1 MKWKKIIVRFYTNSI
16 MVRIDF
22 YGGVD
27 EIGGN
32 KILLGSNSTSI
43 FLDFGMSF
51 NRANDY
57 FSEFLQP
64 RKGNGIMDFI
74 ELGLLPRIKG
84 IYRDDYLRHSGLDSQ
99 EKPSVDG
106 LLLSH
111 AHMDHSAYIHHLRH
125 DIPLYMTEES
135 KLILKVLEDTS
146 AVSFGETLE
155 LKKTFHFTPK
165 KRVEGYKRLS
175 GKDAQVERE
184 LNIVE
189 PYKKFEIGNF
199 SIKSAPV
206 DHSLPGASAF
216 ILENNEET
224 VVYTGDLRFHG
235 RKPEITKKFVKEAK
249 KANPKVMITEGTRID
264 NQVTETEEDIEIKAK
279 NLISDF
285 KGLVIVNFPVRDLDR
300 LLTFYKVAKD
310 NDRTLVVNLKQAYLL
325 KLFSG
330 REYPEL
336 ADVGVYIPR
345 RGWGLIGDDSFVCFD
360 GEWLCGKQIDPSHRS
375 SDYKNWEKEFIDGGN
390 ALNYKDIH
398 EEPEKYIFRCDFFEL
413 KELIDIKPENSLYI
427 KSVTE
432 PFDAEMELDVE
443 RINNWLNHFNLLPV
457 YKMHVSGHASGPEL
471 LDMIREVQPEILYP
485 VHTVHKEHF
494 KVLEEDGVKVVY
506 PELSKKI

>member
-1 MKWKKIIVRFYTNSI
+1 

-32 KILLGSNSTSI
+32 KILLGSDSTSI

-51 NRANDY
+51 NKANEY

-64 RKGNGIMDFI
+64 RKGNGIMDFV
-74 ELGLLPRIKG
+74 EMGLLPKIKG
-84 IYRDDYLRHSGLDSQ
+84 IYRDDYLKHCGLNSY

-135 KLILKVLEDTS
+135 QLILKVLEETS
-146 AVSFGETLE
+146 SVSFGETLKY
-155 LKKTFHFTPK
+155 KKTFHFTAK
-165 KRVEGYKRLS
+165 KRSDGFKRLI
-175 GKDAQVERE
+175 GKETLIERN

-189 PYKKFEIGNF
+189 PYKNFEIGDLTL
-199 SIKSAPV
+199 KSAPV

-216 ILENNEET
+216 ILENNDET

-235 RKPEITKKFVKEAK
+235 RRPEITKKFVKEAK
-249 KANPKVMITEGTRID
+249 KANPNVMISEGTRID
-264 NQVTETEEDIEIKAK
+264 SISTETEEDIEIKAK
-279 NLISDF
+279 NIIADF

-300 LLTFYKVAKD
+300 LLTFYRVAKET
-310 NDRTLVVNLKQAYLL
+310 DRRLVVNLKQAYML

-330 REYPEL
+330 RDYPEL
-336 ADVGVYIPR
+336 DDVDVYIPR
-345 RGWGLIGDDSFVCFD
+345 RGWGLIDDDSFVCFD
-360 GEWLCGKQIDPSHRS
+360 GEWLCGSHIDTSHRT
-375 SDYKNWEKEFIDGGN
+375 SDYKKWEKEFIEGGN
-390 ALNYKDIH
+390 AVNYRDLQ

-413 KELIDIKPENSLYI
+413 KELIDVKPENAVYI

-432 PFDAEMELDVE
+432 PFDEEMELDE
-443 RINNWLNHFNLLPV
+443 RRINNWLGHFNLLPV

-471 LDMIREVQPEILYP
+471 LEMIREIQPEVLYP
-485 VHTVHKEHF
+485 IHTTHKEHF
-494 KVLEEDGVKVVY
+494 MELEKDGIKVTY
-506 PELSKKI
+506 PTLSTK

>member
-1 MKWKKIIVRFYTNSI
+1 

-32 KILLGSNSTSI
+32 KILLGSDSTSI

-51 NRANDY
+51 NKANEY

-64 RKGNGIMDFI
+64 RKSNGIMDFV
-74 ELGLLPRIKG
+74 EMGLLPKIKG
-84 IYRDDYLRHSGLDSQ
+84 IYRDDYLKHCGLNSY

-135 KLILKVLEDTS
+135 QLILKVLEETS
-146 AVSFGETLE
+146 SVSFGETLKY
-155 LKKTFHFTPK
+155 KKTFHFTAK
-165 KRVEGYKRLS
+165 KRSDGFKRLI
-175 GKDAQVERE
+175 GKETLIERN

-189 PYKKFEIGNF
+189 PYKNFEIGDLTL
-199 SIKSAPV
+199 KSAPV

-216 ILENNEET
+216 ILENNDET
-224 VVYTGDLRFHG
+224 VIYTGDLRFHG
-235 RKPEITKKFVKEAK
+235 RRPEITKKFVKEAK
-249 KANPKVMITEGTRID
+249 KANPNVMISEGTRID
-264 NQVTETEEDIEIKAK
+264 STSTETEEDIEIKAK
-279 NLISDF
+279 NIIADL

-300 LLTFYKVAKD
+300 LLTFYRVAKET
-310 NDRTLVVNLKQAYLL
+310 DRRLVVNLKQAYML

-330 REYPEL
+330 RDYPEL
-336 ADVGVYIPR
+336 DDVDVYIPR
-345 RGWGLIGDDSFVCFD
+345 RGWGLIDDDSFVCFD
-360 GEWLCGKQIDPSHRS
+360 GEWLCGSHIDTSHRT
-375 SDYKNWEKEFIDGGN
+375 SDYKKWEKEFIEGGN
-390 ALNYKDIH
+390 AVNYRDLQ

-413 KELIDIKPENSLYI
+413 KELIDVKPENAVYI

-432 PFDAEMELDVE
+432 PFDEEMELDE
-443 RINNWLNHFNLLPV
+443 RRINNWLGHFNLLPV

-471 LDMIREVQPEILYP
+471 LEMIREIQPEVLYP
-485 VHTVHKEHF
+485 IHTTHKEHF
-494 KVLEEDGVKVVY
+494 MELENDGIKITY
-506 PELSKKI
+506 PTISTK

>member
-1 MKWKKIIVRFYTNSI
+1 

-32 KILLGSNSTSI
+32 KILIGSDSTSI

-51 NRANDY
+51 NKANDY

-74 ELGLLPRIKG
+74 EMGLLPRIKG
-84 IYRDDYLRHSGLDSQ
+84 IYRDDYLRHTGLNSQ
-99 EKPSVDG
+99 GKPSVDG

-135 KLILKVLEDTS
+135 QLILKVIEDTS
-146 AVSFGETLE
+146 AVSFGENLE
-155 LKKTFHFTPK
+155 YKKTFHFTAK

-175 GKDAQVERE
+175 GKDAKLKRE
-184 LNIVE
+184 LNIVD
-189 PYKKFEIGNF
+189 PYKNFEIGNF
-199 SIKSAPV
+199 TIRSAPV
-206 DHSLPGASAF
+206 DHSLPGAAAF
-216 ILENNEET
+216 IIENSEET
-224 VVYTGDLRFHG
+224 IIYTGDLRFHG
-235 RKPEITKKFVKEAK
+235 RRPEITKKFVKEAK
-249 KANPKVMITEGTRID
+249 KANPNVMISEGTRID
-264 NQVTETEEDIEIKAK
+264 SPITETEEDIEIRAK
-279 NLISDF
+279 NIISEF

-310 NDRTLVVNLKQAYLL
+310 SDRTLVVNLKQAYML
-325 KLFSG
+325 KLFTG
-330 REYPEL
+330 RGYPEL
-336 ADVGVYIPR
+336 EDVEVYIPK

-360 GEWLCGKQIDPSHRS
+360 GEWLCGSQMDPSHKF
-375 SDYKNWEKEFIDGGN
+375 SDYKNWEKEFIEGEN
-390 ALNYKDIH
+390 SVNYMDLR

-413 KELIDIKPENSLYI
+413 KELIDVKPENAVYI

-432 PFDAEMELDVE
+432 PFDEEMEFDE
-443 RINNWLNHFNLLPV
+443 KRIMNWLNHFNLLPV
-457 YKMHVSGHASGPEL
+457 HKMHVSGHASGTEL
-471 LDMIREVQPEILYP
+471 LDMIREVQPEVLYP
-485 VHTVHKEHF
+485 VHTEHKELF
-494 KVLEEDGVKVVY
+494 KVLEDDGVKVVY
-506 PELSKKI
+506 PTLSTKV